1 MSVEVRR
8 VQCLSLSKEDESLYS
23 IKAMVGDKVKIFLNS
38 GLSYIGFLT
47 KIGNNQSV
55 VVHLTG
61 ANKSISIPL
70 SNIRTFVVMGRG
82 EKCHNYFRL

>member
-23 IKAMVGDKVKIFLNS
+23 IKAVVGDKVKIFLNS

-47 KIGNNQSV
+47 KIGNNSV

-61 ANKSISIPL
+61 ANKGISIPL
-70 SNIRTFVVMGRG
+70 SDIRTFVVMGRG

>member
-1 MSVEVRR
+1 MPVEVRR

-23 IKAMVGDKVKIFLNS
+23 IKAMVGDKVRIFLNS
-38 GLSYIGFLT
+38 GSSFIGFLT
-47 KIGNNQSV
+47 KIGNNSV

-70 SNIRTFVVMGRG
+70 SDIRTFVVMGRG

>member
-23 IKAMVGDKVKIFLNS
+23 IKAMVGDKVRIFLNS
-38 GLSYIGFLT
+38 GSFYVGFLT

-61 ANKSISIPL
+61 ANRDISIPI
-70 SNIRTFVVMGRG
+70 SAIRTFVVMGRG